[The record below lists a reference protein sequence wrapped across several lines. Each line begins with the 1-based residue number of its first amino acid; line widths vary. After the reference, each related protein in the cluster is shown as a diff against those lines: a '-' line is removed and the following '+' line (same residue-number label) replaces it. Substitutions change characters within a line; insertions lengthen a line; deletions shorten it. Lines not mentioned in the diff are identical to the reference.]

1 MADTFDPFAAAGFR
15 QADAPV
21 RMSDPFDPFA
31 AAGFAAPAQAPPP
44 PRPKVL
50 FVAPNGR
57 PIFDDP
63 ALNAKIDDNNL
74 RMGEKMAEGAT
85 FGMFPHIVAA
95 VRSLGGSPYSQA
107 LQEARDYTKQTS
119 EENPALATAGEVGG
133 SLASTTGLA
142 NVLTRAAA
150 KVFPSVG
157 RYIMASGDPGTK
169 LTRRVLEGAAT
180 GAGVGGAVAA
190 GNNIGQAGGVNFFQ
204 DTAHGAGMGAGL
216 GAGVPLIGA
225 GLQAFGNIG
234 RGAFNAARNALSD
247 QGRDAVAGQIIR
259 EAAGDFA
266 ATPAVSPIPGLALR
280 PAQAT
285 GNPGLASLE
294 RTIGSPTAQSGEDV
308 VQMGVTPRQ
317 TLAVLDT
324 LVGPGNATANP
335 NTLLNASSQKGV
347 GTIRAIDAALKG
359 RADELWNDPALEN
372 VVFHGPTL
380 AQGVAK
386 TVAQLP
392 ASWRDAVIGP
402 QAPLKAFLR
411 EIEELGPNA
420 TIKDINSVRSRILE
434 AERDALSGVKPDRV
448 TGTAAGK
455 LADALLDQ
463 MDQSPAFASATGG
476 MPARTTTSYSPSYG
490 ISGGFNLNPQTATTG
505 PSSGGDAARE
515 AYQRARDF
523 TRVYR
528 TTRGYPE
535 FDPIFRR
542 NYAGNIA
549 GNDEALFSKFFDTRA
564 GTSAGTQRLQDLI
577 DLAEQS
583 GYPNL
588 AKQLGEQMQTHVRSM
603 VNSAGRG
610 AVEDAAGRL
619 RPNVSD
625 LAYTGETMLPAVGN
639 TPALAPLKPDLEAA
653 VAASRLLGRPM
664 ATRSEFG
671 SPTYDKLRNEQLIS
685 AILGQSGSSALGAL
699 GGGAAGYYYAPKDLP
714 PEGKLA
720 MTLGGAIGGGA
731 LGKTYGG
738 NLTKIPGMKYLTN
751 KVNQSALEDIKR
763 RIATG
768 LASDADYQALLAAK
782 SYSMPNIGDEGAV
795 SRLSDVLARRG
806 VGPALTARSERR

>member
-15 QADAPV
+15 QADAPA

-31 AAGFAAPAQAPPP
+31 AAGFAAPAQAPAP

-95 VRSLGGSPYSQA
+95 VRSLGGTPYSQA

-247 QGRDAVAGQIIR
+247 QGRDAVAGQIVR

-324 LVGPGNATANP
+324 LVGPGNAAANP

-359 RADELWNDPALEN
+359 RADELWNDPVLEN

-386 TVAQLP
+386 TVSQLP

-434 AERDALSGVKPDRV
+434 AERDALSGAKPDRV

-463 MDQSPAFASATGG
+463 MDRSPTFAG
-476 MPARTTTSYSPSYG
+476 TTTAAFTPSMLA
-490 ISGGFNLNPQTATTG
+490 SGATAPTNVVVQPPNT
-505 PSSGGDAARE
+505 AARD

-542 NYAGNIA
+542 NYAGNIV

-564 GTSAGTQRLQDLI
+564 GTSAGAQRLQDLI

-625 LAYTGETMLPAVGN
+625 LAYTGETMLPTVGN
-639 TPALAPLKPDLEAA
+639 TPALASLKPDLEA
-653 VAASRLLGRPM
+653 VTAASRLLGRPM